1 MKTWNAVVCQ
11 AMHSFILSKI
21 MIYLCKKE
29 VIFLK
34 ELLSP
39 AGNMKCLKAAVLNGA
54 DAVYL
59 GGKSFGARAY
69 AGNFSDEE
77 MIDAVRYA
85 HLYGVKIYVTVNTII
100 YNNEVHELIEY
111 IKYLYSIG
119 VDTLIMQ
126 DIGMISLVRSVLP
139 NMEIHA
145 STQCHN
151 HNNDD
156 IRLLKELGVTRIVL
170 DREMSLEE
178 IENIDVDIEKEV
190 FIHGALCNCYSG
202 CCLFSFMNG
211 GRSGNRGECTQSCR
225 LPYKLI
231 KNGEYVNSDSKY
243 LLSTKELNTSY
254 DFDKLMTSDI
264 VSFKIEGRMKSPSY
278 VGYVTRVYRRLMDNY
293 GSKVLKSEE
302 DNLKILFN
310 RDFTSGY
317 LFKDKVMNIESSNH
331 KGLEIGKVIDV
342 NDKKIKVKLYTDLY
356 QEDGIRLKYCNK
368 GMMANF
374 IYNEKGLLIS
384 KATKGDVIYLD
395 NKINL
400 KDKDILVKTSSSYLD
415 KEIITSSIKKILIN
429 IDIKLIDEFLD
440 ITFTDNM
447 NNIVSDKIKVE
458 PPVKKGTTNEEI
470 KEKITKLGNTP
481 FVCNNINI
489 DIDRDIFVNMKD
501 INNIRRLLCDKL
513 ITTRS
518 NTKRDINKYSLDYNK
533 EDDYNTEISILARNK
548 EQVQAGIDMNID
560 RIYVDSELYDIYK
573 DNDKIYLRLE
583 RVNNNYNYDS
593 KNILA
598 TEIGAI
604 YKYRDSNLISDY
616 YLNVVNNYSIKFLL
630 DNGVKR
636 VTLSPEVNYNYLDDY
651 ILDKVELIIY
661 GTIEN
666 MITKSCPI
674 KELGICPCKKEDIY
688 YLEDINKNRYRV
700 LHNNCLTHIMHYKKI
715 NYIDNISYY
724 KNLGIRSYRL
734 ELLDESYDEVIRLI
748 DEIRKK

>member
-1 MKTWNAVVCQ
+1 M
-11 AMHSFILSKI
+11 
-21 MIYLCKKE
+21 
-29 VIFLK
+29 K

-39 AGNMKCLKAAVLNGA
+39 AGNMECLKAAVLNGA

-100 YNNEVHELIEY
+100 YNNEVHELMEY

-119 VDTLIMQ
+119 VDALIMQ

-151 HNNDD
+151 HNNDG
-156 IRLLKELGVTRIVL
+156 IRLLKKLGVTRIVL

-254 DFDKLMTSDI
+254 DFDKLMSSDI

-331 KGLEIGKVIDV
+331 RGLDIGKVIDV
-342 NDKKIKVKLYTDLY
+342 NDKKIKVKLYSDLY
-356 QEDGIRLKYCNK
+356 QEDGIRFKYCNK

-374 IYNEKGLLIS
+374 IYNEKGLLIN
-384 KATKGDVIYLD
+384 KGNVGDIIYLD

-400 KDKDILVKTSSSYLD
+400 KDKDILVKTSSNYLD

-429 IDIKLIDEFLD
+429 IDIKLIDDFL
-440 ITFTDNM
+440 
-447 NNIVSDKIKVE
+447 K
-458 PPVKKGTTNEEI
+458 
-470 KEKITKLGNTP
+470 
-481 FVCNNINI
+481 
-489 DIDRDIFVNMKD
+489 DR
-501 INNIRRLLCDKL
+501 
-513 ITTRS
+513 T
-518 NTKRDINKYSLDYNK
+518 
-533 EDDYNTEISILARNK
+533 
-548 EQVQAGIDMNID
+548 
-560 RIYVDSELYDIYK
+560 
-573 DNDKIYLRLE
+573 
-583 RVNNNYNYDS
+583 
-593 KNILA
+593 
-598 TEIGAI
+598 
-604 YKYRDSNLISDY
+604 
-616 YLNVVNNYSIKFLL
+616 
-630 DNGVKR
+630 
-636 VTLSPEVNYNYLDDY
+636 
-651 ILDKVELIIY
+651 
-661 GTIEN
+661 
-666 MITKSCPI
+666 
-674 KELGICPCKKEDIY
+674 
-688 YLEDINKNRYRV
+688 
-700 LHNNCLTHIMHYKKI
+700 
-715 NYIDNISYY
+715 SY
-724 KNLGIRSYRL
+724 
-734 ELLDESYDEVIRLI
+734 
-748 DEIRKK
+748 

>member
-1 MKTWNAVVCQ
+1 
-11 AMHSFILSKI
+11 
-21 MIYLCKKE
+21 MID
-29 VIFLK
+29 
-34 ELLSP
+34 LLSP
-39 AGNMKCLKAAVLNGA
+39 VGDFDCLKAAVQNGA
-54 DAVYL
+54 NSVYFGANLFSARAFASNFDLDELKNAIQYARIRGVKTNLTLNTLIKNDEFEDAFNLAKKAYEFGIDAIIVQDL
-59 GGKSFGARAY
+59 GLAKMLIKSFPDLA
-69 AGNFSDEE
+69 
-77 MIDAVRYA
+77 
-85 HLYGVKIYVTVNTII
+85 
-100 YNNEVHELIEY
+100 
-111 IKYLYSIG
+111 
-119 VDTLIMQ
+119 
-126 DIGMISLVRSVLP
+126 
-139 NMEIHA
+139 IHA
-145 STQCHN
+145 STQMSVHN
-151 HNNDD
+151 LQGVLE
-156 IRLLKELGVTRIVL
+156 LLELGFKRVVL
-170 DREMSLEE
+170 SRELSIGE
-178 IENIDVDIEKEV
+178 IEYICRNSNVEIEC
-190 FIHGALCNCYSG
+190 FIHGALCISYSG
-202 CCLFSFMNG
+202 QCLFSSMIG
-211 GRSGNRGECTQSCR
+211 GRSGNRGKCAQPCR
-225 LPYKLI
+225 LPYKLLE
-231 KNGEYVNSDSKY
+231 NNSVIDSGY
-243 LLSTKELNTSY
+243 LLSTRDICGL
-254 DFDKLMTSDI
+254 DFIPDMINAGVTCL
-264 VSFKIEGRMKSPSY
+264 KIEGRMKSPSY
-278 VGYVTRVYRRLMDNY
+278 VGYVTRIYRKLIDSYSNRISN
-293 GSKVLKSEE
+293 KEE

-310 RDFTSGY
+310 REFTNGY

-331 KGLEIGKVIDV
+331 RGLDIGKVIDV
-342 NDKKIKVKLYTDLY
+342 NKKKIKIKLDKELY
-356 QEDGIRLKYCNK
+356 QEDGIRFKNSNK
-368 GMMANF
+368 GMIANF
-374 IYNEKGLLIS
+374 IYNEKGLLI
-384 KATKGDVIYLD
+384 KKGNVGDIIYLD

-440 ITFTDNM
+440 ITFSDNM
-447 NNIVSDKIKVE
+447 NNIVNDKVKVE
-458 PPVKKGTTNEEI
+458 PPVKRGTTNEEI

-518 NTKRDINKYSLDYNK
+518 NTKRDIIINKYSLDYNK

-560 RIYVDSELYDIYK
+560 RIYVDSGLYDIYK
-573 DNDKIYLRLE
+573 DNDKVYLRLE

-598 TEIGAI
+598 TEMGAI

-616 YLNVVNNYSIKFLL
+616 YLNIVNNYSIKFLL

-674 KELGICPCKKEDIY
+674 KELKICPCKKEDIY

>member
-1 MKTWNAVVCQ
+1 M
-11 AMHSFILSKI
+11 
-21 MIYLCKKE
+21 
-29 VIFLK
+29 K

-39 AGNMKCLKAAVLNGA
+39 AGNMECLKAAVLNGA

-77 MIDAVRYA
+77 MIEAVRYA

-100 YNNEVHELIEY
+100 YNNEVHELMEY

-119 VDTLIMQ
+119 VDALIMQ
-126 DIGMISLVRSVLP
+126 DIGMISLVRRVFP

-151 HNNDD
+151 HNNDG

-254 DFDKLMTSDI
+254 DFDKLMSSDI

-342 NDKKIKVKLYTDLY
+342 NDKKIKVKLYSDLY

-395 NKINL
+395 NRVGL
-400 KDKDILVKTSSSYLD
+400 KDRDILVKTSSNYLD

-458 PPVKKGTTNEEI
+458 PPVKRGTTNEEI

-489 DIDRDIFVNMKD
+489 DIDGDIFVNMKD

-518 NTKRDINKYSLDYNK
+518 NTKRDIIINKYSLDYNK

-700 LHNNCLTHIMHYKKI
+700 FHNNCLTHIMHYKKI

-734 ELLDESYDEVIRLI
+734 ELLDESYEEVIRLI
-748 DEIRKK
+748 NEIRK

>member
-1 MKTWNAVVCQ
+1 M
-11 AMHSFILSKI
+11 
-21 MIYLCKKE
+21 
-29 VIFLK
+29 K

-39 AGNMKCLKAAVLNGA
+39 AGNMECLKAAVLNGA

-77 MIDAVRYA
+77 MIEAVRYA
-85 HLYGVKIYVTVNTII
+85 HLYGIKIYVTVNTII
-100 YNNEVHELIEY
+100 YNNEIHELMEY

-119 VDTLIMQ
+119 VDALIMQ

-151 HNNDD
+151 HNNDG

-254 DFDKLMTSDI
+254 DFDKLMSSDI

-342 NDKKIKVKLYTDLY
+342 NDKKIKVKLHSDLY

-395 NKINL
+395 NRVGL
-400 KDKDILVKTSSSYLD
+400 KDRDSLVKTSSNYLD

-518 NTKRDINKYSLDYNK
+518 NTKRDIVINKYSLDYNK

-560 RIYVDSELYDIYK
+560 RIYVDSELYDIYI

-700 LHNNCLTHIMHYKKI
+700 FHNNCLTHIMHYKKI

-748 DEIRKK
+748 DEIRK